1 MHEKQGKQIL
11 APSNCEQAKP
21 GDSESIDLLK
31 RSVLTGV
38 TGSLLGLAGCI
49 SEPRPEKNNAKVQ
62 SNNSTTPPVI
72 ADTTDTSNEEDPVQ
86 QIDMLTEPDDIT
98 SQSQNDGPAPTTA
111 NPRTFAFLGP
121 SVTTVGVSNLEG
133 QQVMSDGKTIY
144 AWGFQNVSGA
154 KIGGFNRDRLVPSP
168 VIELIEGE
176 QAAITLSSQ
185 MPHSIHFHGLD
196 VDQAN
201 DGVPLTSGYIAGF
214 NGVLPGNFGRV
225 KNYPRLSSPF
235 EYTFLAPHAGTYM
248 YHCHVDTV
256 LHLEMGM
263 AGTIIVRPPNN
274 NAHEAWAGGPVYD
287 KEYIWQLHTYDSTW
301 HQYSISNAN
310 TVRYRPDY
318 FMINGRDGADL
329 LSDTT
334 AVITAEAGQRI
345 LLRGVN
351 IGSLPALIRL
361 ADIPFEVI
369 SSDGRPL
376 KAPIVKNS
384 LFIGAGERYD
394 LLFTMPA
401 SIAAA
406 VGVDYF
412 SIFAAGPNAKPLGT
426 AGTTMT
432 SV

>member
-1 MHEKQGKQIL
+1 MHEKHGKQTL
-11 APSNCEQAKP
+11 MPPSSREQAKSE
-21 GDSESIDLLK
+21 DSETIDLLK
-31 RSVLTGV
+31 RSVLTGAA
-38 TGSLLGLAGCI
+38 GGLLGLAGCI
-49 SEPRPEKNNAKVQ
+49 SEPLPEKNQAKVKT
-62 SNNSTTPPVI
+62 NSTIPPAI
-72 ADTTDTSNEEDPVQ
+72 TDTTSTPNENEEESGQ
-86 QIDMLTEPDDIT
+86 QIDILSEPDVT
-98 SQSQNDGPAPTTA
+98 PQSPIPTAT

-133 QQVMSDGKTIY
+133 QQVMSDGKAVY
-144 AWGFQNVSGA
+144 AWGFQNISGA
-154 KIGGFNRDRLVPSP
+154 NVAGFNNDRLVPGP

-176 QAAITLSSQ
+176 QAAITLNSQ

-201 DGVPLTSGYIAGF
+201 DGVPLTSGYVSGF

-301 HQYSISNAN
+301 HQFSISNSN

-318 FMINGRDGADL
+318 FMINGKDGADL
-329 LSDTT
+329 LNDATT
-334 AVITAEAGQRI
+334 AIVAEAGQRI

-351 IGSLPALIRL
+351 IGNLPAIIRL
-361 ADIPFEVI
+361 DNIPFEVI

-376 KAPIVKNS
+376 KAPMIKNS
-384 LFIGAGERYD
+384 LLIGAGERYD
-394 LLFTMPA
+394 LLFTMPS
-401 SIAAA
+401 SITAA

-412 SIFAAGPNAKPLGT
+412 SIFAAGPNAKPLGSAET
-426 AGTTMT
+426 SIT